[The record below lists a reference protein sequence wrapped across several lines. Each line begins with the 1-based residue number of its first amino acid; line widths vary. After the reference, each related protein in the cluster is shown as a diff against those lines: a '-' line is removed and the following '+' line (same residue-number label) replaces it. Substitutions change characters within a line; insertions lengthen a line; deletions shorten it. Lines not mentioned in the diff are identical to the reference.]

1 VAFPKSAR
9 VGTIPPIPTSPRIS
23 DYTSTCRNGA
33 NLASPTLS
41 AWLHHPVKS
50 FREFYYRRESTDTP
64 GNTAHVAIFSSP
76 ETVAAY
82 VERLDTTTLAFAIDA
97 AHIIGIVPPHQGSEY
112 IILDNACGTGAA
124 VEWII
129 NEFGKQGVHLDIT
142 ATDHSAVMMNE
153 VAKRRERLNWGDN
166 VKSILMDAQV
176 HLSINY
182 GLISGAQISSK
193 YIYSCFHDIWNHVD
207 SGLRQCAKK
216 YLSCVAE
223 EWTSCDN
230 IVESS
235 RALGLSRQCSEN
247 RSTKSQIPSTKIL

>member
-1 VAFPKSAR
+1 VAFPC
-9 VGTIPPIPTSPRIS
+9 TTPPIPTSLHFS
-23 DYTSTCRNGA
+23 DFTSTCRNGA

-50 FREFYYRRESTDTP
+50 FREFCYGRESTDTL
-64 GNTAHVAIFSSP
+64 GNTTQVAIFSNP

-82 VERLDTTTLAFAIDA
+82 VERLDTTTLTFAIDA
-97 AHIIGIVPPHQGSEY
+97 AHIIDVVPPRQGSEY
-112 IILDNACGTGAA
+112 IILDDACGTGAA

-129 NEFGKQGVHLDIT
+129 NEFDKQGVRLDIT

-153 VAKRRERLNWGDN
+153 VAKRRERLDWGHN

-176 HLSINY
+176 CLSINY

-193 YIYSCFHDIWNHVD
+193 YIYSCFHDVWNHVD
-207 SGLRQCAKK
+207 SQLRECAKK
-216 YLSCVAE
+216 YSSCVAK

-230 IVESS
+230 IMESS
-235 RALGLSRQCSEN
+235 RALELSRPCSKN
-247 RSTKSQIPSTKIL
+247 RPTKSQIPSTKIL